1 MSISKIS
8 GIAGVSLAGMAA
20 LLVGIFADID
30 LQTKVCVIVMMIAVA
45 MWITDWVPAVTT
57 SFFCILLLTF
67 AGGVDSFTEALVG
80 FSKPICYF
88 LIGILA
94 MGFAVRV
101 CGLAERVASYII
113 NLSLGNPVLMY
124 FQMLLSFV
132 LLTFVLPSATTR
144 GAIIVNMYE
153 EVLDSWHVAKTHPFH
168 KMLMMAMLALN
179 RCASTALLAGGI
191 TPVVASGLLGDFSWI
206 EWFVIMSVPFYL
218 NLFVGGT
225 ILYFWYLKGVRELPV
240 QELNKTSF
248 GPLKPQEIKVIIII
262 SITVILWFTD
272 FIHGFHASVPAVLA
286 FVLLM
291 SPKIGILSWD
301 ELQKGIAWSNFF
313 ITAAALSLGLAF
325 LDSGGAQW
333 MATSILSY
341 GLQITENPSAL
352 LVLVMVLIGLARI
365 AFNNISAYLVI
376 MIPLTMGFAS
386 ILGFEPIVIGFITV
400 VIGDSVIFY
409 CAGTGSGLII
419 FERSGLTNME
429 VFRFACVMMLSVIL
443 VAYFIVLPYWSLIGF
458 TA

>member
-1 MSISKIS
+1 MSISKVS
-8 GIAGVSLAGMAA
+8 GIAGVLLAGTAA
-20 LLVGIFADID
+20 LLVGVFADID

-94 MGFAVRV
+94 MGFAVKV
-101 CGLAERVASYII
+101 SGLAERVSGYII

-153 EVLDSWHVAKTHPFH
+153 EVLDSWQIAKTHPFH

-206 EWFVIMSVPFYL
+206 EWFVIMTVPFYL
-218 NLFVGGT
+218 NLMVGGT
-225 ILYFWYLKGVRELPV
+225 IL
-240 QELNKTSF
+240 
-248 GPLKPQEIKVIIII
+248 
-262 SITVILWFTD
+262 
-272 FIHGFHASVPAVLA
+272 
-286 FVLLM
+286 
-291 SPKIGILSWD
+291 
-301 ELQKGIAWSNFF
+301 
-313 ITAAALSLGLAF
+313 
-325 LDSGGAQW
+325 
-333 MATSILSY
+333 
-341 GLQITENPSAL
+341 
-352 LVLVMVLIGLARI
+352 
-365 AFNNISAYLVI
+365 
-376 MIPLTMGFAS
+376 
-386 ILGFEPIVIGFITV
+386 
-400 VIGDSVIFY
+400 
-409 CAGTGSGLII
+409 
-419 FERSGLTNME
+419 
-429 VFRFACVMMLSVIL
+429 
-443 VAYFIVLPYWSLIGF
+443 
-458 TA
+458 